1 MTSHVLMAGCG
12 DLGTAVGLRLL
23 RRGWAVTGLR
33 RQPSASGALAT
44 LRLDLADPADMRLPS
59 TDVVV
64 MSLTADGRTAADY
77 ERTYRQG
84 LRGLRRTLGDQ
95 QPRLVFV
102 SSTSVIGPYDG
113 QRVTEETPPAPSTE
127 TSEVL
132 LAAEQDARDLFEHV
146 VVIRPAGIY
155 GPGRTR
161 TIERI
166 RRGDPVDHMLMTNRI
181 HRDDLAEILVTLVE
195 STDPPELLHATD
207 GAPARQAEV
216 AAFIAE
222 RLGVPTPPD
231 NGDGSP
237 RGKTIDASALRSLP
251 TNPPLRYPSFREGY
265 AELISS
271 AAQDS
276 DG

>member
-12 DLGTAVGLRLL
+12 DLGTAAGLRL
-23 RRGWAVTGLR
+23 RGRGWAVTGLR
-33 RQPSASGALAT
+33 RRPSASSALAT
-44 LRLDLADPADMRLPS
+44 LRLDLADPADALLP
-59 TDVVV
+59 TADAVVV
-64 MSLTADGRTAADY
+64 SLTADGRTAADY
-77 ERTYRQG
+77 ESTYRQG
-84 LRGLRRTLGDQ
+84 LRGLRRALGDQ

-113 QRVTEETPPAPSTE
+113 QRVTEDTPPAPTTE
-127 TSEVL
+127 TAEVL

-146 VVIRPAGIY
+146 TVIRPAGIY

-181 HRDDLAEILVTLVE
+181 HRDDLAEILVTLVA
-195 STDPPELLHATD
+195 SMDPPELLHATD
-207 GAPARQAEV
+207 GTPVRQAEL
-216 AAFIAE
+216 ATFIAQ

-231 NGDGSP
+231 SGDGTP
-237 RGKTIDASALRSLP
+237 RGKTIDASGLRSLSNSP
-251 TNPPLRYPSFREGY
+251 SLRYPTFREGY
-265 AELISS
+265 AELISG

-276 DG
+276 DD

>member
-12 DLGTAVGLRLL
+12 DLGSATGLRLL
-23 RRGWAVTGLR
+23 RRGWTVTGLR
-33 RQPSASGALAT
+33 RRPSASSALAT
-44 LRLDLADPADMRLPS
+44 LQLDLADPADTLLP
-59 TDVVV
+59 TADAVVV
-64 MSLTADGRTAADY
+64 SLTADGRTAADY
-77 ERTYRQG
+77 EHTYRQG
-84 LRGLRRTLGDQ
+84 LRGLRRALGNQ

-102 SSTSVIGPYDG
+102 SSTSVIGPYHG
-113 QRVTEETPPAPSTE
+113 QRVTEETPPAPATE
-127 TSEVL
+127 TAEVL

-146 VVIRPAGIY
+146 TVIRPAGIY

-181 HRDDLAEILVTLVE
+181 HRDDLAEILVTLVA
-195 STDPPELLHATD
+195 SMDPPELLHATD
-207 GAPARQAEV
+207 GTPVRQAEL
-216 AAFIAE
+216 ATFIAQ

-231 NGDGSP
+231 SGDGAP
-237 RGKTIDASALRSLP
+237 RGKTIDASALRNLSKS
-251 TNPPLRYPSFREGY
+251 PPLRYPTFRDGY
-265 AELISS
+265 AELISD